1 MELCGGPDGFVSD
14 IVLALE
20 AVDKRFGGT
29 TALTKA
35 SLTVRRGTLHAVLGE
50 NGAGK
55 TTLMRIAFGM
65 QRPDAGVIRLDGR
78 AVRLASSADAMAR
91 GLGMVHQHFTLVPAM
106 TAAENIALGGRGM
119 FSRRTVD
126 ARVASLAE
134 RAGLPVDPA
143 ARVSTLGV
151 GAQQRVEILK
161 ALARNARILILD
173 EPTAVLTPSEIE
185 ELFTWLRRFV
195 AGGGTTVL
203 ITHKLTE
210 ALTLADDIT
219 VLRRGRDV
227 LSAPAAGLTVNRLV
241 DAVTGDSD
249 GVDTPGLRV
258 TRTPGQIVARLEA
271 AEVRDAR
278 GVVRVQPVTVAL
290 RAGEIVGVAG
300 VEGSG
305 ASDLLRLLAGR
316 LAPSHGIAHLPRH
329 VGFAPEDRHR
339 DALIEEFTLTEN
351 FALRDASQRM
361 GVMPWKT
368 LRAQAER
375 VMHAHDVRAPTP
387 DVAAST
393 LSGGNQ
399 QKFVLGRELD
409 DRPLL
414 VVADNPVRGLDIRAS
429 AHVLR
434 ELRETAAAG
443 SAVVI
448 HSSDLDDVLPLA
460 DRMLVMFAGRLSEV
474 AVTRDAVARAMIG
487 AA

>member
-29 TALTKA
+29 TALTNA

-78 AVRLASSADAMAR
+78 AVRLASSADAMTR

-126 ARVASLAE
+126 ARVAALAE

-161 ALARNARILILD
+161 ALARDARILILD

-219 VLRRGRDV
+219 VLRRGHDV
-227 LSAPAAGLTVNRLV
+227 LSAPAADLTVDRLV

-249 GVDTPGLRV
+249 GVDAPGLRV

-278 GVVRVQPVTVAL
+278 GVVRVQPATVAL

-316 LAPSHGIAHLPRH
+316 LAPSRGIAHLPRH

-351 FALRDASQRM
+351 FALRDASQRP
-361 GVMPWKT
+361 GLMPWKT

-474 AVTRDAVARAMIG
+474 VVTRDAVARAMIG